1 MFDKAVIPPDRTST
15 VSFLDLDIKSEDQVR
30 AILSDLEARQNSLTP
45 DEKRVRDLYHSYVDT
60 ARVEQLGLK
69 PAEKDLQTIAAIKT
83 TDDVARVMGSIKLGA
98 DGIFDSRIN
107 VDDKKPGAYAIFVR
121 ASGLGLP
128 DRDYY
133 LLDEKGI
140 VAARTGYRTY
150 IADMLKLGA
159 VPDAETKAA
168 AIFNLETEIAKL
180 HWARAERRNADKV
193 YNPMSVTELQTF
205 APQFPW
211 TVFLNESGIP
221 NAKQRRVIVEEQS
234 TFQPRAALSAK
245 PPVDGGRDYLTFHY
259 LSGRAA
265 YLPKRFDD
273 ARFNFYGK
281 VLGGQGQQLARE
293 KRGVRFLG
301 GVIGQGAGKS
311 YVDKYFSPEA
321 KEKAKALVANLLSV
335 YRQRIETP
343 DWMSP
348 ATPQKALENRGH
360 LPVKFA
366 NPDRWP
372 DN

>member
-1 MFDKAVIPPDRTST
+1 MDAVLSHHDPERRADAANRAGVTKESLAMKKMRFAALGLLLAGSVMGAIAAETTPARNRPVATSAPPKNTVFGRWGVDLAGMDKTVNPGDDFFRYMNGAWFDKAVIPADRTST
-15 VSFLDLDIKSEDQVR
+15 GSFLDLDIQSEDQVR
-30 AILSDLEARQNSLTP
+30 AILVDLEARQNNLSP
-45 DEKRVRDLYHSYVDT
+45 EERRVRDLYHSYVDT

-69 PAEKDLQTIAAIKT
+69 PAERDLQTIAAIKT
-83 TDDVARVMGSIKLGA
+83 TADVARVMGSIKLGA
-98 DGIFDSRIN
+98 EGIFDSRIN
-107 VDDKKPGAYAIFVR
+107 VDDKKPGAYAIFIR

-234 TFQPRAALSAK
+234 TFPPLAALFAK
-245 PPVDGGRDYLTFHY
+245 TPVDVWRDYF
-259 LSGRAA
+259 
-265 YLPKRFDD
+265 
-273 ARFNFYGK
+273 
-281 VLGGQGQQLARE
+281 
-293 KRGVRFLG
+293 
-301 GVIGQGAGKS
+301 
-311 YVDKYFSPEA
+311 
-321 KEKAKALVANLLSV
+321 
-335 YRQRIETP
+335 
-343 DWMSP
+343 
-348 ATPQKALENRGH
+348 
-360 LPVKFA
+360 
-366 NPDRWP
+366 
-372 DN
+372 